1 MNAAAVR
8 PLLLPLIVAAA
19 WAGASAARAESFASS
34 ASSAASQSVGSLSES
49 IQNSSQGSSRATR
62 TADCDY
68 RVIEVAEVAE
78 VAGRAG
84 LLRLTLRATAAPDDE
99 AAGFMLT
106 LPRQALGARGV
117 AVGDVIHASNR
128 PYGIEFARA
137 ATVGAPR
144 EPFFLALR
152 DDWRRELDAHPV
164 SL

>member
-8 PLLLPLIVAAA
+8 PLLPALIATAALACAGVAH
-19 WAGASAARAESFASS
+19 AESFASS

-62 TADCDY
+62 TADGDY
-68 RVIEVAEVAE
+68 RVIEVAEVG
-78 VAGRAG
+78 GRAG
-84 LLRLTLRATAAPDDE
+84 MLRLTLRAAAAPDDE
-99 AAGFMLT
+99 PAAFMLT

-117 AVGDVIHASNR
+117 AVGDVIQASNR

-137 ATVGAPR
+137 AAEGAPR
-144 EPFFLALR
+144 DPFFLALR

>member
-8 PLLLPLIVAAA
+8 PLLLPLIAAAA
-19 WAGASAARAESFASS
+19 WAGATAACAESLASS

-49 IQNSSQGSSRATR
+49 IQNSSQGSSRAAR
-62 TADCDY
+62 TADGDY
-68 RVIEVAEVAE
+68 RVIEVAEVA
-78 VAGRAG
+78 GRPG
-84 LLRLTLRATAAPDDE
+84 MLQLTLRAAAAPDDE

-117 AVGDVIHASNR
+117 AVGDLIHASNR

-137 ATVGAPR
+137 AAVDER
-144 EPFFLALR
+144 RDPFFLVLR